1 LSVAP
6 STISYQ
12 PNVHPLPLPPTV
24 SSSSTRLCCLIPDA
38 HKTEM
43 QVQVGTRECLMSAFP
58 RYFLRVG
65 GAGVVV
71 SEMLISTDLGGVEG
85 AGDGASS
92 RGAGSSRGLIQH
104 GPTFGASAVSQWQ
117 HLVDPCGREMKMSIV
132 RSSDSAVLSKILMC
146 MPNRSRGDF
155 ALRGAPWQ
163 CSQLTVFRDD
173 CREGLVRHLARAT
186 AGKKRRERR
195 GFSKSRSPDE
205 LENHAVT
212 ARRQSGS
219 WGAVGQYSLRTE
231 QLHTSERQAGE
242 ESILTRSPPLSP
254 TPHPHPPELAVY
266 EPDVQR

>member
-1 LSVAP
+1 
-6 STISYQ
+6 
-12 PNVHPLPLPPTV
+12 
-24 SSSSTRLCCLIPDA
+24 
-38 HKTEM
+38 
-43 QVQVGTRECLMSAFP
+43 MSAFP

-219 WGAVGQYSLRTE
+219 WGAVGQYSFRTE
-231 QLHTSERQAGE
+231 QLHTSQRQAGE
-242 ESILTRSPPLSP
+242 ESILTRSPPP
-254 TPHPHPPELAVY
+254 TPTPPNWRSMSPMFNVECPLFARRRSEHAVY
-266 EPDVQR
+266 SDSTPLPRAMFLLLVPMVRQVGGRH